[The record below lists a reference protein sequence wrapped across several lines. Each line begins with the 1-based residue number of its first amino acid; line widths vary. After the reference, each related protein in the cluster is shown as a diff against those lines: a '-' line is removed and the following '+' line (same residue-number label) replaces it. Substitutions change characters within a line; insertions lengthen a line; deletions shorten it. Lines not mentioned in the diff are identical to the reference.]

1 MDKLAAAIGR
11 RAVGAVEYV
20 FNLVKLFNAVAAS
33 FALDSVFSSD
43 RLIRG
48 ITLNQIIFT
57 AIDALPIITVISLG
71 LGGIVVIQTFTQLSK
86 FGASNFSGKIL
97 VLVFVREFSSLLTA
111 LLIISRSGSAMTTE
125 IGNMKVNQEIYALEA
140 MGIDMVR
147 FLVLPRTIAVVVAM
161 MCLTV
166 YFNLVAVLGGFIVML
181 VLGVKIQFLAFIE
194 NFLKYLTFKDIS
206 ICFVKSFCFG
216 LIIPLV
222 GSYNGLSVK
231 KSPTEVPA
239 QTTRTVIDAIMLC
252 IVADAALTV
261 VSYIYL

>member
-1 MDKLAAAIGR
+1 MNKLASVIGR
-11 RAVGAVEYV
+11 QAVGSAEYAY
-20 FNLVKLFNAVAAS
+20 NLFKLFNATVAS
-33 FALDSVFSSD
+33 LVSDSMFSS
-43 RLIRG
+43 RWLIKN
-48 ITLNQIIFT
+48 ITLNQIVFT
-57 AIDALPIITVISLG
+57 AIDAIPIITIISLG

-86 FGASNFSGKIL
+86 FGATSLSGKIL
-97 VLVFVREFSSLLTA
+97 VLVFVREFSSLMTA

-125 IGNMKVNQEIYALEA
+125 IGNMKVNQEIYALET

-161 MCLTV
+161 LCLTI

-181 VLGVKIQFLAFIE
+181 GLGVKIHFFSFIE
-194 NFLKYLTFKDIS
+194 NFLNYLTFKDIV

-239 QTTRTVIDAIMLC
+239 QTTRTVMNAIMLC
-252 IVADAALTV
+252 IIVDAALTV